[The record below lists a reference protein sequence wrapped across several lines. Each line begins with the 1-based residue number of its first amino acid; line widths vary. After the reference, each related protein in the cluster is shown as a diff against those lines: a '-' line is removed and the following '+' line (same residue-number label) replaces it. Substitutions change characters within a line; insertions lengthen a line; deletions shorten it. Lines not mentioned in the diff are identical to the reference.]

1 MLKIAEIAARTVTI
15 TSGVFGGRGSTRNPG
30 GNAESAVV
38 SCAVQSAP
46 TSVDPLKSAPVGVQ
60 FTAVPRLVLPFLN
73 CTVPEGPWADL
84 LCEFTVAVRVTLPPD
99 ATLLTFELTVIV
111 VGACVMVTE
120 RVLLAEFEL

>member
-15 TSGVFGGRGSTRNPG
+15 TSGVLRGRGSMKNPG
-30 GNAESAVV
+30 GSAESAVV

-46 TSVDPLKSAPVGVQ
+46 TGVAPLEFAPVGVQ
-60 FTAVPRLVLPFLN
+60 FTAVPRFVLPFLN
-73 CTVPEGPWADL
+73 CTVPEGPWAEW

-99 ATLLTFELTVIV
+99 ATLLTFELTSIV
-111 VGACVMVTE
+111 VEACVMVTD